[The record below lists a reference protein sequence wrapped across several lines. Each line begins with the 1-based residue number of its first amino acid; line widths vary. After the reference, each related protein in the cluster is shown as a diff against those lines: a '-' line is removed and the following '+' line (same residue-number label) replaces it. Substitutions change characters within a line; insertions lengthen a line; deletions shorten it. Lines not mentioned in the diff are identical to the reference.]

1 MTCRGFFKLGSKRR
15 FWALKPGSSA
25 ASLPGPAKSG
35 HASPACDCFEP
46 LASISDISKVNSSS
60 GTAPGTAAMP
70 AWRGLEPGFTDLK

>member
-15 FWALKPGSSA
+15 FWALKSGSSA
-25 ASLPGPAKSG
+25 ASVPGPASCS
-35 HASPACDCFEP
+35 HAFPACDCFKLSP
-46 LASISDISKVNSSS
+46 SMSDISKVESSS